1 MKQLG
6 GLLKNVVEHLEKSG
20 GTVSMTLEINAD
32 SAGFDDQTQRTVKE
46 NATQFGVET
55 QEFE

>member
-1 MKQLG
+1 
-6 GLLKNVVEHLEKSG
+6 LLKNVVEHLEKSG